1 MRRLLVLASAVIAL
15 LVVALCVP
23 GAARADTDPYSPK
36 VPTSCHVSVP
46 AAVVGQR
53 VVVRVRVEASDGQD
67 PRGTVRL
74 TLNSEPWSTTVAYD
88 GAPLRIVGPRMKP
101 GKHTARVRF
110 TPQGNRYTGCRD
122 EAPFGIGGED
132 HGPPP
137 DGLPNTGGPSLLV
150 LLSGLGLVAAGGGL
164 VEVGRRRA

>member
-1 MRRLLVLASAVIAL
+1 MRRLLVLASAVTAF
-15 LVVALCVP
+15 LVVLLCLP

-46 AAVVGQR
+46 TAVVGQR

-74 TLNSEPWSTTVAYD
+74 TLGSPSWSRTVAYD
-88 GAPLRIVGPRMKP
+88 GAPLRIVGPRLAP
-101 GKHTARVRF
+101 GRHVARVRF
-110 TPQGNRYTGCRD
+110 VPKGNRYSGCRD
-122 EAPFGIGGED
+122 AAPFGIGGEEG
-132 HGPPP
+132 GPSE
-137 DGLPNTGGPSLLV
+137 DLPNTGGPHLLV

>member
-1 MRRLLVLASAVIAL
+1 MRRLLVLVSAVIAFF
-15 LVVALCVP
+15 VVVLSVP
-23 GAARADTDPYSPK
+23 GSARADTDPYSPK

-53 VVVRVRVEASDGQD
+53 VVVRVRVEATDGQD

-74 TLNSEPWSTTVAYD
+74 SISSPPWSTTVAYD
-88 GAPLRIVGPRMKP
+88 GAPLRIVGPRVMP
-101 GKHTARVRF
+101 GKHVARVRF
-110 TPQGNRYTGCRD
+110 VPKGNRYSGCRD
-122 EAPFGIGGED
+122 AAPFGIGGED
-132 HGPPP
+132 NGPSEDLP
-137 DGLPNTGGPSLLV
+137 DTGGPYLLV

>member
-15 LVVALCVP
+15 FVVGLFLP

-46 AAVVGQR
+46 TAVVGKR
-53 VVVRVRVEASDGQD
+53 VVVRVRVEATDGQD

-74 TLNSEPWSTTVAYD
+74 TLDSPAWSTTRAYD
-88 GAPLRIVGPRMKP
+88 GAPLRIVGPRLTP
-101 GKHTARVRF
+101 GKHVARVHF
-110 TPQGNRYTGCRD
+110 VPKGDRYRGCRD
-122 EAPFGIGGED
+122 AAPIGIGGED
-132 HGPPP
+132 TPP
-137 DGLPNTGGPSLLV
+137 GALPNTGGPHLLV